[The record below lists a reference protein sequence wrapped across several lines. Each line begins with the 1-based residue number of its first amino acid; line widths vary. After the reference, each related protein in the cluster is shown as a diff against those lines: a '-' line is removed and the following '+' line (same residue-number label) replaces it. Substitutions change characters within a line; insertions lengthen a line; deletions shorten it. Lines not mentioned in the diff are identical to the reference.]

1 MGQDSSPSPEQT
13 VQCQN
18 CLEFSDSSLTN
29 CRYCGAVIDFDPL
42 PVEEQVQSKFAQACR
57 DGNLLMVMS
66 RALAVCFI
74 ALTFSFLTTLALAGF
89 LILLVAVPLMQV
101 RWWMKYGRLPAENMA
116 YQQAR
121 REAIVSAVVWCGVLL
136 VWLFASVVQTLLFAQ
151 R

>member
-1 MGQDSSPSPEQT
+1 
-13 VQCQN
+13 
-18 CLEFSDSSLTN
+18 
-29 CRYCGAVIDFDPL
+29 
-42 PVEEQVQSKFAQACR
+42 
-57 DGNLLMVMS
+57 MVMS

-101 RWWMKYGRLPAENMA
+101 RWWMKYGRLPTEDMA

-121 REAIVSAVVWCGVLL
+121 RETIVSAVVWCGVLL
-136 VWLFASVVQTLLFAQ
+136 VWLFASVIQTLLFAQ